1 MKKRE
6 SLGVIEYRSIAN
18 GMEKADHMLKAAD
31 VELVF
36 AKPMCPGKFV
46 VALSG
51 GYVEVQSAIE
61 AGRSSRPFD
70 TCVDDCI
77 IGNPDPQLFE
87 GLYLSSSVDQL
98 DAVGI
103 VESYSVASIFIAA
116 DEVVKTTP
124 VKILE
129 IRIAKGMSGK
139 SYVTFTGDVASVT
152 ASVEK
157 ADKLLSDSGMMLSTA
172 VIANPDPRLWQAM
185 I

>member
-6 SLGVIEYRSIAN
+6 SLGVIEYRSVAN
-18 GMEKADHMLKAAD
+18 GMEKTDQMLKAAAVD
-31 VELVF
+31 LVF

-46 VALSG
+46 VAISG
-51 GYVEVQSAIE
+51 GYAEVKASIE
-61 AGRSSRPFD
+61 AGRSSSPFD

-77 IGNPDPQLFE
+77 IGNPDPQVFE
-87 GLYLSSSVDQL
+87 GLYLSTTIEDL

-103 VESYSVASIFIAA
+103 VESYSVSSIFKAA

-139 SYVTFTGDVASVT
+139 SYVTFTGDVDSVT

-157 ADKLLSDSGMMLSTA
+157 ASKLLSASGMMLSTA
-172 VIANPDPRLWQAM
+172 IIPNPDPRLWQAM